1 MRWKTKTFAFVFVFI
16 GCLGCTTA
24 SRGEDSRDP
33 SHFTYARLYARPTE
47 IRTFRT

>member
-1 MRWKTKTFAFVFVFI
+1 MRWKTKMFAFVFVLM
-16 GCLGCTTA
+16 GLLGYARA

-33 SHFTYARLYARPTE
+33 SHFTYARLYCATE